1 MTRDPANR
9 DPASRD
15 PSGGDPANRDAG
27 SAIIERAGSPPP
39 GLRQVLADFA
49 PTYAVNGL
57 IGFIFA
63 ATGPVAIVLSTGTR
77 GGLGQAE
84 LASWLFGSF
93 FLNGLLTLALSWR
106 WRMPLVF
113 FWTIPGTVLVG
124 PALAH
129 LSHAQVLGA
138 FVATGVLMAVLGAT
152 GWVRRAM
159 GAVPMPIVM
168 GMVAGVFLRFGLDLV
183 RAVHE
188 DLAIAGPM
196 VLAFIALSAWP
207 RAARL
212 MPPLIGAMAVGAL
225 AVALTGRF
233 QLPSDASLAWAA
245 PHLYAP
251 AFSWQAMLELVV
263 PLAITVLVVQNGQG
277 VAVLEAAGHRPPVN
291 LVTLACGGA
300 SIVTALVGTVSTCLT
315 GPTNA
320 IVASSGDRSRHYT
333 GALVVGVLALAFGLF
348 SSAFTGL
355 MLATPRAFIAVLAGL
370 AMLKVLQNAF
380 AVSFRD
386 RFALGA
392 LVTFLVTVAD
402 IPILNVGAPFWG
414 LLAGLAVS
422 RLLERGDFAAAGG
435 PGPRP

>member
-1 MTRDPANR
+1 MLIKSSPTIERP
-9 DPASRD
+9 
-15 PSGGDPANRDAG
+15 DAG
-27 SAIIERAGSPPP
+27 LASPA
-39 GLRQVLADFA
+39 QVWADFG
-49 PTYAVNGL
+49 PVYAVNGL

-106 WRMPLVF
+106 WRTPMVF

-124 PALAH
+124 PALTH
-129 LSHAQVLGA
+129 LTHAEVLGA
-138 FVATGVLMAVLGAT
+138 FLATGILIALLGAS

-159 GAVPMPIVM
+159 SAVPMPIVM

-183 RAVHE
+183 RSVHE
-188 DLAIAGPM
+188 DLPIAGPM
-196 VLAFIALSAWP
+196 VAVFILLSAWP

-212 MPPLIGAMAVGAL
+212 MPPLIGAMLVGVLMILFTNRFAL
-225 AVALTGRF
+225 PAGT
-233 QLPSDASLAWAA
+233 SIAWAA

-251 AFSWQAMLELVV
+251 AFSWQAMIELVV

-277 VAVLEAAGHRPPVN
+277 VAVLDSAGHKAPVN
-291 LVTLACGGA
+291 LITLACGLG
-300 SIVTALVGTVSTCLT
+300 SIVTSAVGTVSTCLT

-320 IVASSGDRSRHYT
+320 IVAASGERSRHYT
-333 GALVVGVLALAFGLF
+333 GAIFVGVLALGFGLF
-348 SSAFTGL
+348 SSTFTNL
-355 MLATPRAFIAVLAGL
+355 MLATPKSFIAVLAGL
-370 AMLKVLQNAF
+370 AMLKVLQGAF
-380 AVSFRD
+380 GVAFRD
-386 RFALGA
+386 RYSLGA

-414 LLAGLAVS
+414 LIVGLAVS
-422 RLLERGDFAAAGG
+422 KLLERD
-435 PGPRP
+435 P